1 MKNFLVLLLLVFSFV
16 LIGCQSDKGKAI
28 ANFEAEFEKFHEA
41 YPADEGTYTF
51 KDYSEL
57 EKVEENGEVV
67 GYTQTTI
74 AVRTGPEGEVMEVPM
89 MIHYNKD
96 LTVDFF

>member
-1 MKNFLVLLLLVFSFV
+1 MEQKIFYLRRTMVNSSKMKNFLVLLLLVFSFV

-67 GYTQTTI
+67 GYTQKI
-74 AVRTGPEGEVMEVPM
+74 GRASCRERV
-89 MIHYNKD
+89 
-96 LTVDFF
+96 